1 MRPIT
6 NHNLDGVHA
15 KHQRAFT
22 LIELIVVLVIIG
34 MLAAISLPAL
44 KNVRQSNVLVA
55 AGRQLVD
62 HLGYAR
68 ARAIADNTTVYVVFV
83 TPDILNE
90 TFALSAKENALGERL
105 KGGIYTTYALFAE
118 RTVGEQPGRGTPR
131 YLLDWKSLPNGV
143 LIETNKF
150 LGVAGYSSLA
160 ERGLPTKE
168 FLFPTATNNTAGG
181 RFTLPYIGFDN
192 RGRLLPPIPTDAG
205 SALTGEVIPLARGS
219 ILYVR
224 DAAGKIDASSVDV
237 REIVPD
243 ELGRHHVV
251 IDGLTGRARVETQAL
266 Y

>member
-6 NHNLDGVHA
+6 NQNLDGVHA

-83 TPDILNE
+83 PPDIINQ
-90 TFALSAKENALGERL
+90 TFALSPKENALAERL

-150 LGVAGYSSLA
+150 LGVASPATLA
-160 ERGLPTKE
+160 ERALPADKP
-168 FLFPTATNNTAGG
+168 FFFPTATNRTVTYN
-181 RFTLPYIGFDN
+181 LPYIGFDN
-192 RGRLLPPIPTDAG
+192 RGRLLSPAG
-205 SALTGEVIPLARGS
+205 PNSALTGEVIPLARGS

-243 ELGRHHVV
+243 DLGRHHVV